1 MFRSFK
7 NLELLR
13 HQVSTRVDKSLR
25 EYAEQSKNS
34 ADKIASA
41 IFSACFSLAVSFIS
55 SELIQE
61 DKFMTAVIIF
71 LLFIFVYIVAYLSYK
86 KISSWLEKANYNLK
100 RHKTKISNREAKE
113 YIDNF
118 DHIACDNNLLG
129 KEFMKKYDSEKDVDL
144 KAFDF
149 YELYYY
155 TKVSADI
162 TLDVLDHS
170 SLCVNTLKTSTKVDI
185 YRIYNQI
192 NMLKKATDFLI
203 THHKQKE
210 VDMQENLRIVLA
222 SQMDDL
228 CAKLDKIEKKCDLF
242 LEQNFSNEQIKEL
255 SSKYTSYFTK

>member
-7 NLELLR
+7 NFELLR

-41 IFSACFSLAVSFIS
+41 IFSSCFSLAVSFVS
-55 SELIQE
+55 SKFIKE
-61 DKFMTAVIIF
+61 DKFITALFIF
-71 LLFIFVYIVAYLSYK
+71 LLFVFVYIVAYLLYK
-86 KISSWLEKANYNLK
+86 KISSWLEKTSYNLK
-100 RHKTKISNREAKE
+100 RHKTKLSKREVKE

-129 KEFMKKYDSEKDVDL
+129 KEFIKKYNSEKDTDL

-162 TLDVLDHS
+162 TLDILEHS
-170 SLCVNTLKTSTKVDI
+170 ALCVNTLKTSTKVDL
-185 YRIYNQI
+185 YRIYNQL
-192 NMLKKATDFLI
+192 NMLKKAKDFLI
-203 THHKQKE
+203 ANHKGKE

-228 CAKLDKIEKKCDLF
+228 CDKLGEIEKKCDLF